1 MSRRVDPAWWLV
13 GPALA
18 ILAVFFL
25 GPVLASFALSLTDFD
40 VYAIADLDRL
50 RFVGAGN
57 YARSSRARAS
67 GSPCGTRR
75 TSCSSAVRCRSPS
88 RSGAALLLDAARRPV
103 EAVLPDRALPA
114 VVTTLV
120 AVAIVWRAL
129 YHPRAGHAR
138 WLCAKV
144 GIAPIDWLGDPLWAM
159 PRSSCSPSGRTS
171 ASTCSSSWPGLQSVP
186 ERLYEAARLDGA
198 GPWPRFRF
206 VTLPV
211 LAPTF
216 AFVVVTTTIGYLQLF
231 AEPYVMTQG
240 RAGERTL
247 SIVLLM
253 YEEGFR
259 WWNLG
264 AAAAIAFVLFAIIS
278 RGDGLPARPRRR
290 ARRGGGGVS
299 ARLPRDRSTRR
310 VASRGWRSSHAALW
324 MVRRR
329 SCRPARRRRCR
340 SAGSRA
346 RRRSSTT
353 RALRAHR
360 PRPAAP

>member
-1 MSRRVDPAWWLV
+1 MTRRFDPAWWLV

-18 ILAVFFL
+18 ILAVFFV

-40 VYAIADLDRL
+40 VYASARLDRL

-57 YARSSRARAS
+57 YRALLE
-67 GSPCGTRR
+67 SPRFWL
-75 TSCSSAVRCRSPS
+75 AVRNTAYFVLVGGPLSIAVS
-88 RSGAALLLDAARRPV
+88 LGAALLLDAR
-103 EAVLPDRALPA
+103 AVRWKAFFRTVLFLP

-129 YHPRAGHAR
+129 YHPRAGMLA
-138 WLCAKV
+138 WLCAQL

-159 PRSSCSPSGRTS
+159 PAIILLAVWKNFGFNMLVFL
-171 ASTCSSSWPGLQSVP
+171 AGLQSVP

-198 GPWPRFRF
+198 GPWPRFRWI
-206 VTLPV
+206 TLPV

-216 AFVVVTTTIGYLQLF
+216 GFVVVTTTIGYLQLF

-240 RAGERTL
+240 GPAERTL

-264 AAAAIAFVLFAIIS
+264 TAAAIAFVLFAIILVVT
-278 RGDGLPARPRRR
+278 GLQLLLRRR
-290 ARRGGGGVS
+290 E
-299 ARLPRDRSTRR
+299 
-310 VASRGWRSSHAALW
+310 
-324 MVRRR
+324 
-329 SCRPARRRRCR
+329 PA
-340 SAGSRA
+340 
-346 RRRSSTT
+346 
-353 RALRAHR
+353 
-360 PRPAAP
+360 